1 MVAKLFLF
9 LAAARLEKRE
19 RRQDMSKEKEKN
31 AARYDEL
38 MKVIK
43 DIDKEK
49 AIVLR
54 PLVEDIVF
62 IEERMQELR
71 KLPQIRVSSTNKA
84 IQKATPASKQYK
96 ELMQSYLN
104 AVKVLMNAIY
114 RSGGDD
120 DGNELLEVLAG
131 FSL

>member
-1 MVAKLFLF
+1 
-9 LAAARLEKRE
+9 
-19 RRQDMSKEKEKN
+19 MSKEKEKN
-31 AARYDEL
+31 AARYEEL

-114 RSGGDD
+114 RSGGED